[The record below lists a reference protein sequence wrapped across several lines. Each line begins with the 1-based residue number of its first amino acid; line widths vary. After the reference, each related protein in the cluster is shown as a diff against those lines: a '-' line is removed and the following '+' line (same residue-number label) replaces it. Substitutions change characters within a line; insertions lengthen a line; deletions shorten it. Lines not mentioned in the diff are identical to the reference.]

1 MTPVSAKKW
10 ILRIFIILV
19 LVWFLA
25 FTALS
30 AVMYLSSPKEQVN
43 LEQMQIECEDNW
55 LTRDQELEQCLQEQD
70 IVINSKENCEQEWWT
85 WYAENEVCI
94 K

>member
-10 ILRIFIILV
+10 ILRVFVILV

-30 AVMYLSSPKEQVN
+30 AIMYLSGPKPEIN
-43 LEQMQIECEDNW
+43 IEDIKIECENIGW
-55 LTRDQELEQCLQEQD
+55 VRDDELEQCFEEQY
-70 IVINSKENCEQEWWT
+70 IIINSQENCEEEWGT

-94 K
+94 N